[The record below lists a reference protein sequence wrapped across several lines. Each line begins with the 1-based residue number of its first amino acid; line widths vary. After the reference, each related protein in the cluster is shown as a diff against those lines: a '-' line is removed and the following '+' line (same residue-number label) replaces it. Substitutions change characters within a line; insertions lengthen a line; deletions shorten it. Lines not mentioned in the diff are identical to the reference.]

1 MARTKPSLPG
11 RRATP
16 SWPWVVAVASLT
28 VFIAANLVY
37 PSDDADLLWIGM
49 FTGILGAFVVVGA
62 ILSTRVPGN
71 AVGPVLLLSGAL
83 LATTIAVGAVSVMGA
98 RTGAMSPEVVALAG
112 HINDA
117 GFTLPIIVVLIGVP
131 LIFPDG
137 RLLSPRWRWIV
148 VLAVVAYGSSLVAQ
162 VFGPDPIGAAEVPN
176 PLAVPAR
183 FPVLEVLDAF
193 ANGSSVIG
201 FGAAIAAVVVRYR
214 RGDPIERQQLKWPAA
229 SVALALVFP
238 VAFVAPPGLAA
249 DIAFLIGLVALLT
262 LPICIGIAVL
272 RYRLYEIDRVIS
284 RTLSWAIV
292 TGTLLAVFVATVVGL
307 QGLLDDL
314 TQGGTLAVAASTLVA
329 FALFQPL
336 RRRVQHAVD
345 RRFDRARYDGERT
358 AAGLA
363 DRLRHEVDLGAVGVS
378 LTGAVERSLRPTTV
392 GLWLRDQDR

>member
-1 MARTKPSLPG
+1 
-11 RRATP
+11 
-16 SWPWVVAVASLT
+16 V
-28 VFIAANLVY
+28 
-37 PSDDADLLWIGM
+37 
-49 FTGILGAFVVVGA
+49 
-62 ILSTRVPGN
+62 
-71 AVGPVLLLSGAL
+71 
-83 LATTIAVGAVSVMGA
+83 
-98 RTGAMSPEVVALAG
+98 
-112 HINDA
+112 
-117 GFTLPIIVVLIGVP
+117 
-131 LIFPDG
+131 
-137 RLLSPRWRWIV
+137 
-148 VLAVVAYGSSLVAQ
+148 
-162 VFGPDPIGAAEVPN
+162 
-176 PLAVPAR
+176 
-183 FPVLEVLDAF
+183 
-193 ANGSSVIG
+193 
-201 FGAAIAAVVVRYR
+201 
-214 RGDPIERQQLKWPAA
+214 
-229 SVALALVFP
+229 
-238 VAFVAPPGLAA
+238 
-249 DIAFLIGLVALLT
+249 VALLT

-314 TQGGTLAVAASTLVA
+314 TQGGTLAVAASTLIA